1 MKTSPGRPLLRAAA
15 VVLFAGL
22 AVTACSSQPSAQ
34 RVAEDLINTLAENDE
49 ERDCMLAKVDEYSKD
64 ELEQIGDDAEN
75 GDVAAKAAADAELDK
90 LQAELESC
98 LE

>member
-1 MKTSPGRPLLRAAA
+1 M
-15 VVLFAGL
+15 LFAGL
-22 AVTACSSQPSAQ
+22 FVTACSSQPSAQ

-49 ERDCMLAKVDEYSKD
+49 ERACMLAKLKAFATKD
-64 ELEQIGDDAEN
+64 ELEQIGEDAES
-75 GDVAAKAAADAELDK
+75 GDTAEKAAANEELDK